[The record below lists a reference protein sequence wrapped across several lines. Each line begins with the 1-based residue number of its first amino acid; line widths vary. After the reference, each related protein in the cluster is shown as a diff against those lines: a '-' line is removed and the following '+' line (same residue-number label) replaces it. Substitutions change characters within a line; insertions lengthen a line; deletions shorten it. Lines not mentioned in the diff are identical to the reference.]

1 MVLEA
6 QALRSALEEAAS
18 EEASV
23 LAAEAMVASMTSE
36 VALREDESSLVDWGE
51 SSSQERLS
59 LEEYLRAH

>member
-18 EEASV
+18 KEASV

-36 VALREDESSLVDWGE
+36 VALLEDESSLVDWRE

>member
-6 QALRSALEEAAS
+6 QALRSAQEEAAS
-18 EEASV
+18 EEASG

-36 VALREDESSLVDWGE
+36 VALLEGESSLVDWRE

-59 LEEYLRAH
+59 LEAYLRAH

>member
-23 LAAEAMVASMTSE
+23 LAAQAMVASMTSE
-36 VALREDESSLVDWGE
+36 VALLEDESSLVDWRE